1 MISLPFI
8 PILALVAQTL
18 IILLGAISS
27 QREAATIEH
36 QVNPI
41 FISQGKERKRNGKET
56 RTIFMLKSSDR
67 TKINCK
73 KKELLFCGVRKE

>member
-27 QREAATIEH
+27 QREAATIEN

-41 FISQGKERKRNGKET
+41 FISQGKERKRNGKE
-56 RTIFMLKSSDR
+56 TIFMLKSSDR